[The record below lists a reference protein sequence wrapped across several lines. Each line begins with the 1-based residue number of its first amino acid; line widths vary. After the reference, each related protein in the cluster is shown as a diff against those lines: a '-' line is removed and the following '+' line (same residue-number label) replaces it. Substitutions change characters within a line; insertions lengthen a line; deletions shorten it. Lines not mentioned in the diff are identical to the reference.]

1 MCHWPMAIRGH
12 EHFSNFV
19 DFTLKKCCIE
29 NDTGYKINQK
39 PGCEDEKKDG
49 PLKEGIVHHIVDNVA
64 EQVPLALHPG
74 LLHAG
79 AAPDQY
85 SPV

>member
-1 MCHWPMAIRGH
+1 MPLPH
-12 EHFSNFV
+12 EHHENHETLSNFV
-19 DFTLKKCCIE
+19 DFTKKNCTE
-29 NDTGYKINQK
+29 NDTGFKINQK

-64 EQVPLALHPG
+64 EQVPLALHPR

-79 AAPDQY
+79 ATPAQY